1 MAFVTCFCPD
11 HSIVARLSPLY
22 NEMFSGQWWY
32 YTSVLGG
39 ALGYECYIHVYLIV
53 Y

>member
-1 MAFVTCFCPD
+1 MAFVSCYCPD
-11 HSIVARLSPLY
+11 HSIVSPLY
-22 NEMFSGQWWY
+22 NEMFSGQWRY
-32 YTSVLGG
+32 YKSVFGG